1 MPQSAA
7 SRHLAEVEQALG
19 GPLFHRT
26 GRGVAD
32 LAHVRHDGVPHP
44 RREGDELVVDR
55 HLLGG
60 RVAALPAEQRAI
72 VEVVAAEDGV
82 YVTHIRDHE
91 VEWRAEVPDHAL
103 APLKPGMTARVRLEG
118 GRENLGILAFEL
130 GLQPGLGREILGVVE
145 WLGPAE
151 RIGDPAHAQNLI
163 DGGKRLQARW
173 ASGAPAR
180 EPRHTWA
187 SLAGS
192 LARTLAGWALG
203 GFGWLTGQPLARR
216 RGACLACPH
225 YLPGR
230 VARCGLCGCVL
241 AAKQRLPQATCP
253 AGKWEAA

>member
-1 MPQSAA
+1 MTTLPPMLRIGLADIREAA
-7 SRHLAEVEQALG
+7 LRHGDRAAEFEREWVS
-19 GPLFHRT
+19 
-26 GRGVAD
+26 GR
-32 LAHVRHDGVPHP
+32 
-44 RREGDELVVDR
+44 
-55 HLLGG
+55 LLQDG
-60 RVAALPAEQRAI
+60 RVS
-72 VEVVAAEDGV
+72 VS
-82 YVTHIRDHE
+82 
-91 VEWRAEVPDHAL
+91 L
-103 APLKPGMTARVRLEG
+103 ADYE
-118 GRENLGILAFEL
+118 
-130 GLQPGLGREILGVVE
+130 
-145 WLGPAE
+145 
-151 RIGDPAHAQNLI
+151 
-163 DGGKRLQARW
+163 RLQARW